1 MFNQTRYMKAD
12 KQQQSYASAGTRSTD
27 TRRRASASPRID
39 GATDGKCG
47 QAANCSSAGA
57 SSINTH
63 NIMKKTIIAIIA
75 IALVAG
81 FFSISAIAEAA
92 TDGRLSLIGTIGL
105 LALVA
110 VLFRPVIRKANKMV
124 EE

>member
-1 MFNQTRYMKAD
+1 
-12 KQQQSYASAGTRSTD
+12 
-27 TRRRASASPRID
+27 
-39 GATDGKCG
+39 
-47 QAANCSSAGA
+47 
-57 SSINTH
+57 
-63 NIMKKTIIAIIA
+63 MKKTIIAIIA

-81 FFSISAIAEAA
+81 FFSIGAIAEAA

>member
-27 TRRRASASPRID
+27 TRRRASASPRTD
-39 GATDGKCG
+39 GATGGRCG
-47 QAANCSSAGA
+47 RAANLSSAGA
-57 SSINTH
+57 SSSKTH
-63 NIMKKTIIAIIA
+63 NIMKKAIIAIIA
-75 IALVAG
+75 LALVAG
-81 FFSISAIAEAA
+81 FFSIAAIAEAA
-92 TDGRLSLIGTIGL
+92 TDGRLSFIGTIGL

-110 VLFRPVIRKANKMV
+110 VLSRPIIRKANKMV